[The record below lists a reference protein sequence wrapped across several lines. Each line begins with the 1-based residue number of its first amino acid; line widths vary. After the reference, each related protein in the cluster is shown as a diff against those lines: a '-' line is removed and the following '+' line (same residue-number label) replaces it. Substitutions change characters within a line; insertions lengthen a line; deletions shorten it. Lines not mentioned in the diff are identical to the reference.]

1 MAKGRD
7 RNSSF
12 FFKSIS
18 KNRSR
23 NRLVSITRVDGSIVN
38 SEEEVKQEAINFF
51 QSLLVCSVGE
61 DSSRRD
67 GLNRLVSNPLDYI
80 LTDSLCANFTPDDN
94 KSVCFS
100 KHPNK
105 SLGLD
110 GYNGCFF
117 FQRVWSVT
125 GNDVIAV
132 VQEFFSLRSSSY

>member
-7 RNSSF
+7 RNSSSF

-67 GLNRLVSNPLDYI
+67 GLNRLVSNPLDYV

-100 KHPNK
+100 MHPNK

-110 GYNGCFF
+110 GHLLKSKSSGDKMS
-117 FQRVWSVT
+117 QPSVQKKCRASV
-125 GNDVIAV
+125 NQVHPMK
-132 VQEFFSLRSSSY
+132 